1 MGPEIWGRNR
11 GVAGR
16 LRSKPLSTA
25 AVLTATPV
33 KAVKNGFTHFM
44 NIINSVFTIILSVL

>member
-1 MGPEIWGRNR
+1 MRPQIWGRNR

-16 LRSKPLSTA
+16 LRSKPLST
-25 AVLTATPV
+25 VLTATPV